1 MKPSEPERGRAP
13 QVGDL
18 VGEKYR
24 ITAVLGEGGMG
35 LVFRAVHQHTGR
47 EVALKTIRPSLAA
60 SPDFQSRFES
70 EARAI
75 GALRHPNI
83 VDVTDFGYSG
93 SGEDRFPYLVL
104 ELLEGYPLSQ
114 PLRQGPGLPWSWVAP
129 ILDQVC
135 QAMAEA
141 HRVGVVHGDLK
152 PENVWLRPR
161 ATSGFDVKVVDF
173 GLARFGSAP
182 KRPASP
188 EAPPVPAPEPEP
200 AELPIDERTTLARPN
215 TNAGP
220 ESSIAG
226 TPAYMSPERWRG
238 ESLSPSSDIYSLGV
252 LAYRVLTGR
261 LPRPGSGPAA
271 GEPPAHLATLRPDV
285 PGSAADIIML
295 ALSDDPGRRPRT
307 ARAFAEGLL
316 RPAPSASSGRSGF
329 AIQSLG
335 VVARALRRRPMQT
348 AVVVLTLALGI
359 GASTSVFSIM
369 NGVLFRALPFKD
381 SHELVRVY
389 DTQPA
394 CASCPASMAKYEDWR
409 SRNRVF
415 AAIGGMSVNP
425 RTLTGQGEPQRIR
438 VARTTASMADVLGVA
453 PLIGRWYSDAED
465 QPGGPHLA
473 LLSFDLWTRVFD
485 RDPGIVGRKA
495 LIDGLPFEITGVMPA
510 SFTLQRGDVYVPL
523 QEAVDPAKRGN
534 HFIPIYARLKPGV
547 SIEEAARDMR
557 ALGET
562 LAREFGHNHGIDV
575 QSLHE
580 SMIGTVRPQL
590 RVLAVAAFL
599 LMAIA
604 CANAGSLLL
613 ASGLGRLRELSIRVA
628 LGATRAAIAALLIVE
643 GVALALGAG
652 VLGVGLSWVVTT
664 RFIELAANQLPRS
677 ASVSMDGQ
685 VLAFSLLLT
694 LLVGVLCSAW
704 PAWTLGRRD
713 LASVIRDGDTRS
725 GSRAGKLV
733 GGGLVV
739 VEVALAFAL
748 IFVSA
753 LLMKDLGRL
762 RSRDAGFN
770 AERIITF
777 DAQPA
782 GPVYPTEKE
791 KTDFYLELERRLERM
806 GGTESVGLTSHLPMV
821 DWGWNSE
828 FNLDRASPWPPEKAP
843 LVDFRWIQ
851 GDFLQM
857 LGVPLLRGRF
867 LNETDGEGTLTVVVN
882 KAMAERF
889 WPGEDPIGRRFG
901 NGQDK
906 ATWFQVV
913 GVVGD
918 IRSAGLVRTPLLEFY
933 RTVHQSRGKAMTV
946 LLKSK
951 AEDPATLLP
960 QVRSAVASIDP
971 AVPIT
976 SVRLLEDA
984 VSSSIGQQ
992 RLIGALTSFFGL
1004 LAALLASL
1012 GVFSVMSYSV
1022 RTQLREFAVRLALG
1036 AARSDVLRL
1045 VTTRAAALLATGI
1058 AVGVLGS
1065 LSLIGLLRGVLH
1077 DVSPLDP
1084 LVFGAC
1090 MVAVMIAGVA
1100 ATLVPARAAASAQPL
1115 LLLRSS
1121 DD

>member
-1 MKPSEPERGRAP
+1 
-13 QVGDL
+13 
-18 VGEKYR
+18 
-24 ITAVLGEGGMG
+24 
-35 LVFRAVHQHTGR
+35 
-47 EVALKTIRPSLAA
+47 
-60 SPDFQSRFES
+60 
-70 EARAI
+70 
-75 GALRHPNI
+75 
-83 VDVTDFGYSG
+83 
-93 SGEDRFPYLVL
+93 
-104 ELLEGYPLSQ
+104 
-114 PLRQGPGLPWSWVAP
+114 
-129 ILDQVC
+129 
-135 QAMAEA
+135 
-141 HRVGVVHGDLK
+141 
-152 PENVWLRPR
+152 
-161 ATSGFDVKVVDF
+161 
-173 GLARFGSAP
+173 
-182 KRPASP
+182 
-188 EAPPVPAPEPEP
+188 
-200 AELPIDERTTLARPN
+200 
-215 TNAGP
+215 
-220 ESSIAG
+220 
-226 TPAYMSPERWRG
+226 
-238 ESLSPSSDIYSLGV
+238 
-252 LAYRVLTGR
+252 
-261 LPRPGSGPAA
+261 
-271 GEPPAHLATLRPDV
+271 
-285 PGSAADIIML
+285 
-295 ALSDDPGRRPRT
+295 
-307 ARAFAEGLL
+307 
-316 RPAPSASSGRSGF
+316 
-329 AIQSLG
+329 
-335 VVARALRRRPMQT
+335 MQT

-381 SHELVRVY
+381 AHELVRVY

-394 CASCPASMAKYEDWR
+394 CASCPASMAKYDDWR
-409 SRNRVF
+409 TRNRVF
-415 AAIGGMSVNP
+415 AAIGGVSVSP

-438 VARTTASMADVLGVA
+438 VARTTASMADVLGVD
-453 PLIGRWYSDAED
+453 PLIGRWYTAAED
-465 QPGGPHLA
+465 QPGGPSLA

-485 RDPGIVGRKA
+485 RDPGIIGKKA
-495 LIDGLPFEITGVMPA
+495 LIDGVPFEITGVMPA

-534 HFIPIYARLKPGV
+534 HFIPIYARLKSGI

-557 ALGET
+557 ALGEG
-562 LAREFGHNHGIDV
+562 LAKEFGHNHGIDV

-590 RVLAVAAFL
+590 RILAVAAFL

-628 LGATRAAIAALLIVE
+628 LGATRAAIAALLVVE
-643 GVALALGAG
+643 GVALAMVAGA
-652 VLGVGLSWVVTT
+652 LGVGFSWVVTT
-664 RFIELAANQLPRS
+664 RFLELAANQLPRS

-685 VLAFSLLLT
+685 VLVFSFLLT

-748 IFVSA
+748 IFVSS
-753 LLMKDLGRL
+753 LLMKDLSRL

-782 GPVYPTEKE
+782 GPAYPTEKE
-791 KTDFYLELERRLERM
+791 KTDFYLELERRLARM

-843 LVDFRWIQ
+843 LVDFRWVQ

-867 LNETDGEGTLTVVVN
+867 LNETDGEGTLTVVIN

-901 NGQDK
+901 NGNDK

-918 IRSAGLVRTPLLEFY
+918 IRSAGLIRTPLLEFY
-933 RTVHQSRGKAMTV
+933 RTVHQSRGRAMTV
-946 LLKSK
+946 LLKSR
-951 AEDPATLLP
+951 AEDPAALMP

-1045 VTTRAAALLATGI
+1045 VTTRAATLLAAGI

-1090 MVAVMIAGVA
+1090 IVAVMIAGVA